1 MLWALCS
8 VLCASVLS
16 LGSCTSEVGIHTRT
30 YIYRCWQTG
39 FSPVSLAALA
49 SEIPNQEFLKLY
61 DHPNVSQLEAVLLK
75 RITEDEARHI
85 LFFPD
90 EDQAAYYRTLIADPP
105 PGAPAEH
112 PQRAVQVRIFFFF
125 VFDLFLVGSGNV
137 GAFDN
142 AAAHDQPGTTTIN
155 ACTYII

>member
-1 MLWALCS
+1 MCFGLCALCS
-8 VLCASVLS
+8 VLPCLASGLVPLRLES
-16 LGSCTSEVGIHTRT
+16 IHAHTFIAVG
-30 YIYRCWQTG
+30 QAG

-49 SEIPNQEFLKLY
+49 SEIPDQEFLKLY
-61 DHPNVSQLEAVLLK
+61 DHPKVSQLEAVLLK

-112 PQRAVQVRIFFFF
+112 PQRAVQVRIFFFR
-125 VFDLFLVGSGNV
+125 VGSLSRRVWKRRCLRQRGS
-137 GAFDN
+137 A
-142 AAAHDQPGTTTIN
+142 
-155 ACTYII
+155 